1 MRILVVTNSHFKEY
15 GGPYT
20 AISQKVEYLNKK
32 NIENKLIYRSSN
44 SYDYNLDLKTI
55 IEDYDIV
62 HIYGIWR
69 PFLVKVF
76 LVAKLLKKKIV
87 ISPLGAMEPWALN
100 QKKLKKLIAWKLY
113 QKKILNSADVV
124 HATCNA
130 EAQNL
135 INNSITS
142 KIEIIAHGIDDNPK
156 VLKKETSNKIKKI
169 IFFSRIHLKK
179 GILELIDCWKD
190 LDTQITWQLDIY
202 GPITDKKYH
211 ELVLKKIRESNLENK
226 IFYKGSV
233 FNKQDKDQIF
243 KNANAF
249 ILPSKSENFGISI
262 GEALSYG
269 LPVLTTKET
278 PWELIN
284 EYQAGYVFPFSRDNI
299 STYLNKLFL
308 LNDEELYQMGLNS
321 QKLINENYKT
331 KIILEKYIDLY
342 KRLVL

>member
-1 MRILVVTNSHFKEY
+1 MRILVVTDSHFKEY
-15 GGPYT
+15 GGPFT
-20 AISQKVEYLNKK
+20 AISQKIKYLNEK
-32 NIENKLIYRSSN
+32 NIKNKLIYKSSN
-44 SYDYNLDLKTI
+44 NYNYNLDLKPI

-69 PFLVKVF
+69 PFLAKVF
-76 LVAKLLKKKIV
+76 LIAKLLKKKIV

-124 HATCNA
+124 HATCNEEA
-130 EAQNL
+130 ENL

-142 KIEIIAHGIDDNPK
+142 KIEIIAHGIEDSQK

-202 GPITDKKYH
+202 GPISDKKYY
-211 ELVLKKIRESNLENK
+211 ELMLKKIRVNNLENN

-269 LPVLTTKET
+269 LPVLTTTET

-284 EYQAGYVFPFSRDNI
+284 EYQAGYVFPFSRENI
-299 STYLNKLFL
+299 MTYLNKLFL

-321 QKLINENYKT
+321 QKLINENYKLNT
-331 KIILEKYIDLY
+331 IFEQYVELY